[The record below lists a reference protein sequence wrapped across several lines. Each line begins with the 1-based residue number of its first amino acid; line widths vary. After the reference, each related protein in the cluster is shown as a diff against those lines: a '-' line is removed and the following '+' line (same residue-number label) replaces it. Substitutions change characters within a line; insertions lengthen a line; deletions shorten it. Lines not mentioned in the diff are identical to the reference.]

1 MNIIKRKVRIIHP
14 VRKILPRNKGEIS
27 TSITKNWTE
36 QAISCYKSNF
46 NCTECSIMT
55 GNYSFVC
62 QMPKV
67 IEILINDIGLPEDE
81 IDPILKKFA

>member
-1 MNIIKRKVRIIHP
+1 MSIINRKKRIIQ
-14 VRKILPRNKGEIS
+14 VTQKILPRNNGEIS

-67 IEILINDIGLPEDE
+67 INILIQEIGLPVPEKQS
-81 IDPILKKFA
+81 KKFA